1 MSKTRPLYF
10 ASSQVVVES
19 VTKRADGSTYTESAS
34 ASASVIASNAKEKA
48 HSLAITRA
56 ITYLEN
62 RAKGSKGIYKNVEHT
77 ASNTVY
83 RTSSN
88 VGSCKGIKSCDPIAI
103 T

>member
-19 VTKRADGSTYTESAS
+19 VTKNPDGSTFTASAS
-34 ASASVIASNAKEKA
+34 ASASVVASNAKEKA
-48 HSLAITRA
+48 HLLAIKRA

-62 RAKGSKGIYKNVEHT
+62 RAKGIYKNNGNIGST
-77 ASNTVY
+77 TVY
-83 RTSSN
+83 KTSSN
-88 VGSCKGIKSCDPIAI
+88 VGSCKGIASCDPIAI